1 MVFKGNVLTAKLVVD
16 NVNSGKWKLK
26 GMEQSELLTW
36 HFNNKYYNV
45 YNRVV
50 NDDCTTFYAFDDN
63 LKLYK
68 IIRRN
73 KIDREIENGVIT
85 DILEID
91 KGAAEY
97 QEQLDFEEDI
107 EGYKNE

>member
-1 MVFKGNVLTAKLVVD
+1 MVFKGYMLTEKAVVD

-26 GMEQSELLTW
+26 GMEQPELMTW
-36 HFNNKYYNV
+36 LFNNRYYNV

-50 NDDCTTFYAFDDN
+50 VDDCTTFYAFDNN

-91 KGAAEY
+91 KDAAEY
-97 QEQLDFEEDI
+97 QEQAAFEDDMGMLNYE
-107 EGYKNE
+107 